1 MRAGYV
7 TALIIVTLLI
17 VILCLWQRGTEPV
30 KPTAQWLHVG
40 EYQNRIESYVKENL
54 NKETNGDMRGM
65 CEYAVSGGKKIR
77 SVILLSIASRNG
89 EKPGASNAAVAVEY
103 LHAAS
108 LILDDIMDKD
118 KYRRGKKSLYKV
130 YGIGPAQMCALF
142 LIGLAGKLMREVACE
157 CDIGDGDRNAMRV
170 FIYDNIFDNLQKLID
185 GQYQDISG
193 SNENIESIIHKK
205 TGTLFEIPFV
215 LGWTIDNGRV
225 PTDTELDTLR
235 KMSANFGQMFQ
246 IADDLEDMEKDAKSK
261 SKFNYALNN
270 GTDKAKDYYNECAT
284 IFSDL
289 ASKLGIMTAELDE
302 LFINVLKN

>member
-1 MRAGYV
+1 MWAGYIIAFV
-7 TALIIVTLLI
+7 IVVLLII
-17 VILCLWQRGTEPV
+17 ILYRSQKNTESV
-30 KPTAQWLHVG
+30 EPTARWLHVG

-54 NKETNGDMRGM
+54 SKETNGDMRKM

-103 LHAAS
+103 LHVAS

-130 YGIGPAQMCALF
+130 YGIGHAQMCALF
-142 LIGLAGKLMREVACE
+142 LIGLAGKLMREVAGE
-157 CDIGDGDRNAMRV
+157 CDIGAGDRNAMRV

-193 SNENIESIIHKK
+193 SSESIESIIHKK

-225 PTDTELDTLR
+225 PSDTELDTLQ
-235 KMSANFGQMFQ
+235 KASASFGQMFQ

-270 GTDKAKDYYNECAT
+270 GEKEARDYYDECAA

-289 ASKLGIMTAELDE
+289 ASKLGIMTTELNE
-302 LFINVLKN
+302 LFINILKN